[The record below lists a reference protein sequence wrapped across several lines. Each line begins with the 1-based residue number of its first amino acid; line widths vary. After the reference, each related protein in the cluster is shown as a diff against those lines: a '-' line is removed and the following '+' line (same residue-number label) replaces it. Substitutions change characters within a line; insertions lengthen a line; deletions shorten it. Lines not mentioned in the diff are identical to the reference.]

1 MVGKGKACA
10 LALALVAAACGSAAD
25 DVSVLD
31 AEVETSTT
39 VAEAAG
45 DEAPATAPD
54 EESEQTQDAAADVAA
69 PQERIV
75 VEPPIFGEAE
85 FLADAPVLITP
96 FDTVEGGDHRVLS
109 VGTELSFTAA
119 ETLNVQPNFFGFFVL
134 SDVSARGPDDQDIV
148 FLRTSG
154 LSDPTQPWL
163 PRGEQTLWPANDLAG
178 WVENL
183 ADGVI
188 ATEPVETTLGGLDAV
203 YTELML
209 ADDVE
214 CGYEQGLCVGFAENH
229 DRDFRPLQRGSLYRV
244 WAVDQGDED
253 PIFVTVAVQSE
264 DDIEWF
270 DRAEAV
276 LDTLAFGGTEAN
288 PVQRLPSGSSELD
301 ALGGVAVSFPDE
313 QVVFQV
319 WNGRPY
325 WKADFS
331 SGVTSIDFASEVR
344 SLDGELFTATD
355 DLLASLNET
364 GIELTEVEPATIG
377 GVEARAFDYRSS
389 DPDSVLFKFSELD
402 LQSVFY
408 GWDPG
413 LAGRLWV
420 IEHPERGLQAISAK
434 SFGAIDSTLPEVLAT
449 AEDVIASIEYV
460 EVG

>member
-10 LALALVAAACGSAAD
+10 LTLALVVAACGSAAEN
-25 DVSVLD
+25 VSVLD
-31 AEVETSTT
+31 AEAETSTT
-39 VAEAAG
+39 VTEAAG

-54 EESEQTQDAAADVAA
+54 EAEQTQDAAADVAA

-75 VEPPIFGEAE
+75 VEPPVFGEAE
-85 FLADAPVLITP
+85 FLTDAPVLVAP

-109 VGTELSFTAA
+109 TGTELSFTAA

-188 ATEPVETTLGGLDAV
+188 ATEPVETTIGGLDAV
-203 YTELML
+203 YTELVL

-214 CGYEQGLCVGFAENH
+214 CGYEQGICVGFAENH
-229 DRDFRPLQRGSLYRV
+229 DRDFIPLQRGSLYRV

-253 PIFVTVAVQSE
+253 PIFIRVGVQSE

-270 DRAEAV
+270 DRAEDV
-276 LDTLAFGGTEAN
+276 LGTLAFGDAEAN
-288 PVQRLPSGSSELD
+288 PVRRLPAGSSELD
-301 ALGGVAVSFPDE
+301 ALGGVELSFPDE
-313 QVVFQV
+313 QVVFQA

-325 WKADFS
+325 WDADFN
-331 SGVTSIDFASEVR
+331 SGVTSIDFAAEVR

-355 DLLASLNET
+355 ALLTSLNET
-364 GIELTEVEPATIG
+364 SIELTEVEPVTIG
-377 GVEARAFDYRSS
+377 GVEARACDYTSS

-402 LQSVFY
+402 LQGIFF

-413 LAGRLWV
+413 LAGRLWMV
-420 IEHPERGLQAISAK
+420 EHPERGLQAISAK
-434 SFGAIDSTLPEVLAT
+434 SFGAVDSTLPEVLAT

-460 EVG
+460 EIG

>member
-1 MVGKGKACA
+1 M
-10 LALALVAAACGSAAD
+10 
-25 DVSVLD
+25 
-31 AEVETSTT
+31 
-39 VAEAAG
+39 
-45 DEAPATAPD
+45 
-54 EESEQTQDAAADVAA
+54 
-69 PQERIV
+69 
-75 VEPPIFGEAE
+75 
-85 FLADAPVLITP
+85 
-96 FDTVEGGDHRVLS
+96 
-109 VGTELSFTAA
+109 
-119 ETLNVQPNFFGFFVL
+119 
-134 SDVSARGPDDQDIV
+134 
-148 FLRTSG
+148 
-154 LSDPTQPWL
+154 
-163 PRGEQTLWPANDLAG
+163 
-178 WVENL
+178 
-183 ADGVI
+183 
-188 ATEPVETTLGGLDAV
+188 
-203 YTELML
+203 
-209 ADDVE
+209 
-214 CGYEQGLCVGFAENH
+214 
-229 DRDFRPLQRGSLYRV
+229 
-244 WAVDQGDED
+244 
-253 PIFVTVAVQSE
+253 
-264 DDIEWF
+264 
-270 DRAEAV
+270 
-276 LDTLAFGGTEAN
+276 
-288 PVQRLPSGSSELD
+288 
-301 ALGGVAVSFPDE
+301 
-313 QVVFQV
+313 FQV